1 MADQFNRSAS
11 KEELIEL
18 FVAVIRGAEGPGA
31 LQANNPFNKEL
42 NVPAALLAVLLANGR
57 AAIKRCF
64 P

>member
-31 LQANNPFNKEL
+31 LQANNPFNKDL
-42 NVPAALLAVLLANGR
+42 NVPAALLAVLLVSGR
-57 AAIKRCF
+57 GAIMRCL